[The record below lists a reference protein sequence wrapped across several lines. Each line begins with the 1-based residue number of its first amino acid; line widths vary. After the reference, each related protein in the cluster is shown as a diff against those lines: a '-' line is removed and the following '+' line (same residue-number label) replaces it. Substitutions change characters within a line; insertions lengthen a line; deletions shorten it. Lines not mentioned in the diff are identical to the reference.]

1 MCKKS
6 SITISDDQRRLGY
19 AKMDVLELLNH
30 YRLET
35 LSDKEQQLFT
45 YFAYSYAIE
54 NDENN
59 HPNFHISLFTKESRI
74 PLIDFIITHK
84 GQISYGCSICR
95 EKQPCNHFSIL
106 VTKILNDEYEQIK
119 ALSTRFNY
127 EVSDVDRREQQ
138 ASFDYELDQVFKEI
152 RKEEVANASTKAR
165 LKVYLEDTRFSY
177 SVNLTIAKGKEYRI
191 SSIDRFLNRFINE
204 EEFRYGKDLTL
215 IHNLSSFDET
225 SQRIIKILRKHESNA
240 FIDLNNE
247 DSLLYLDQL
256 LDVLKDDYLY
266 INNEVYHVEKDPM
279 DINILVNSN
288 FSLSIKGLIKG
299 YIPLTRNYYICK
311 SANSVKPIT
320 NNRYINYLIDSVI
333 HYPLSTVRD
342 NFDNFKYS
350 FFEKYPDFFVLDD
363 EIIKLMSLSSL
374 KIQAYFDYD
383 KDNIYEKTR
392 YFKNEEEVEAS
403 DITNFYEVSQIKHYK
418 EILASYGFFDHI
430 LTDGGQVWDFL
441 NSTLDNLRAVAE
453 IFFSKDLENRNTS
466 LFNSPSISVKKEG
479 SMLEVLV
486 DNSVY
491 TDEELKAILIG
502 LKRKK
507 KFVKIGDNFISLL
520 SDDTKKFYD
529 FAKDFDLITENSLN
543 KKKEVPLYYAFKAYG
558 QDNSFL
564 SMDSYLDDVF
574 NDLKNFSDNSTPI
587 PNISGELRPYQVDGV
602 KWLLTLYKYSL
613 GGILADDMG
622 LGKTI
627 ETIAFINAIKNNKPI
642 LIVSPKS
649 LVFNWVSEFNK
660 FAKDIPV
667 YPIIGT
673 VDERKKIIK
682 KIKNDKFGVFF
693 ISYDSLRNEYE
704 NLLDFTFDLVILDEA
719 QFIKNIHAKKTNA
732 VKQINAL
739 HTIALTGTPI
749 ENNIYDLWS
758 IFDFLMPHYLLD
770 YEDFKE
776 SFKSDEEYYKIVK
789 DKVAP
794 FILRRRKEDVLKD
807 LPEKFE
813 VIVTTEMSS
822 EQRKLYDAFRLKA
835 KEELKSKDGGSHVME
850 VLSIITRLRQIC
862 VDPSTFVENFTGESG
877 KITMLKEIIERRMAE
892 GHRFLIFSQF
902 VSALNIV
909 KDEIEKMGIKYFM
922 ITGDTSAKDR
932 LAICNEFNDNEDYKV
947 VLISL
952 KAGGTGLNLVGADIV
967 IHLDP
972 WWNYSAQN
980 QASDRAHRIGQTRTV
995 EVIKLIAENSIEER
1009 VVSLQD
1015 EKKELV
1021 DKVISNDDSS
1031 IKKLSIKDL
1040 KSILSM

>member
-1 MCKKS
+1 
-6 SITISDDQRRLGY
+6 
-19 AKMDVLELLNH
+19 MDAFELLKH
-30 YRLET
+30 YELDA
-35 LSDKEQQLFT
+35 LNDADKEL
-45 YFAYSYAIE
+45 FAYFGYSYGIE

-59 HPNFHISLFTKESRI
+59 HPVFYIKLFSKITRIVLLNFS
-74 PLIDFIITHK
+74 
-84 GQISYGCSICR
+84 ISYKGAINYFCNICR
-95 EKQPCNHFSIL
+95 EKQPCRHFSIL
-106 VTKILNDEYEQIK
+106 VTKLLKEEKEQLK
-119 ALSTRFNY
+119 AVSQKFAF
-127 EVSDVDRREQQ
+127 EISDVDRREQQ
-138 ASFDYELDQVFKEI
+138 SAFDYELEEVFKKI
-152 RKEEVANASTKAR
+152 RKEDIANASTKAR
-165 LKVYLEDTRFSY
+165 LKIYLEDTRFSY
-177 SVNLTIAKGKEYRI
+177 SVGLTIAKGKEYKI
-191 SSIDRFLNRFINE
+191 PSIDRFLARFDNE

-215 IHNLSSFDET
+215 VHRLSSFDKI
-225 SQRIIKILRKHESNA
+225 SQQIIKILVEHQNNS
-240 FIDLNNE
+240 FIDLRNE
-247 DSLLYLDQL
+247 ESLIYLDDL
-256 LDVLKDDYLY
+256 LNALADDYLY
-266 INNEVYHVEKDPM
+266 INNEVYHVSKEPM
-279 DINILVNSN
+279 DIKILVKDNY
-288 FSLSIKGLIKG
+288 SLEVEGLVKGF
-299 YIPLTRNYYICK
+299 IPLSRNYYICK
-311 SANSVKPIT
+311 SANEIKPVT
-320 NNRYINYLIDSVI
+320 NNPYINCLVDSAI
-333 HYPLSTVRD
+333 QYPLSTVKSS
-342 NFDNFKYS
+342 FDNFKYS
-350 FFEKYPDFFVLDD
+350 FFEKYPEYFVLSK
-363 EIIKLMSLSSL
+363 EIEESMSLSSL
-374 KIQAYFDYD
+374 KIKAYFDYE
-383 KDNIYEKTR
+383 KDNIYEKTQ
-392 YFKNEEEVEAS
+392 YFKNEEEVDVNS
-403 DITNFYEVSQIKHYK
+403 ITNFYEVSQIKHYQSL
-418 EILASYGFFDHI
+418 LAEYGFFEHV
-430 LTDGGQVWDFL
+430 LTDGGLVWDFL
-441 NSTLDNLRAVAE
+441 NSTLENLHAIAE
-453 IFFSKDLENRNTS
+453 LYFSKELENRSTS
-466 LFNSPSISVKKEG
+466 SFVSPNISIKKEG

-486 DNSVY
+486 DSSIY
-491 TDEELKAILIG
+491 SDDELKAILVG

-507 KFVKIGDNFISLL
+507 KFVKIGDKFINLFN
-520 SDDTKKFYD
+520 DETKSFYD
-529 FAKDFDLITENSLN
+529 LAKDFNLIKENSLS

-558 QDNSFL
+558 KDNSFL
-564 SMDSYLDDVF
+564 SMDSYIEDVF
-574 NDLKNFSDNSTPI
+574 TDLKNFSDNKTEI
-587 PNISGELRPYQVDGV
+587 PTINGELRPYQVDGV

-627 ETIAFINAIKNNKPI
+627 ETIAFINAIKGDKPI

-667 YPIIGT
+667 YAILGT
-673 VDERKKIIK
+673 VEERKKIIK
-682 KIKNDKFGVFF
+682 KIKNDKFGVYF

-704 NLLDFTFDLVILDEA
+704 NLVDYTFDVCILDEA
-719 QFIKNIHAKKTNA
+719 QFIKNMHAKKTNA

-770 YEDFKE
+770 YEDFKD
-776 SFKSDEEYYKIVK
+776 SFENNEEYYKIVK

-807 LPEKFE
+807 LPEKYE
-813 VIVTTEMSS
+813 VIVTTEMSQ

-835 KEELKSKDGGSHVME
+835 KEELKSSDGGSKVME

-862 VDPSTFVENFTGESG
+862 VDPATFVENFEGESG
-877 KITMLKEIIERRMAE
+877 KITMLKEIVEHRMAE

-909 KDEIEKMGIKYFM
+909 KEEIEKMGIKYFM

-932 LAICNEFNDNEDYKV
+932 LRICNDFNQDEDYKV

-952 KAGGTGLNLVGADIV
+952 KAGGTGLNLVGADVV

-1009 VVSLQD
+1009 VVNLQN

-1031 IKKLSIKDL
+1031 IKSLSIKDL
-1040 KSILSM
+1040 KSILNM

>member
-1 MCKKS
+1 MN
-6 SITISDDQRRLGY
+6 T
-19 AKMDVLELLNH
+19 
-30 YRLET
+30 
-35 LSDKEQQLFT
+35 
-45 YFAYSYAIE
+45 
-54 NDENN
+54 
-59 HPNFHISLFTKESRI
+59 
-74 PLIDFIITHK
+74 
-84 GQISYGCSICR
+84 
-95 EKQPCNHFSIL
+95 
-106 VTKILNDEYEQIK
+106 
-119 ALSTRFNY
+119 
-127 EVSDVDRREQQ
+127 
-138 ASFDYELDQVFKEI
+138 
-152 RKEEVANASTKAR
+152 
-165 LKVYLEDTRFSY
+165 
-177 SVNLTIAKGKEYRI
+177 
-191 SSIDRFLNRFINE
+191 
-204 EEFRYGKDLTL
+204 
-215 IHNLSSFDET
+215 
-225 SQRIIKILRKHESNA
+225 
-240 FIDLNNE
+240 
-247 DSLLYLDQL
+247 
-256 LDVLKDDYLY
+256 
-266 INNEVYHVEKDPM
+266 
-279 DINILVNSN
+279 
-288 FSLSIKGLIKG
+288 
-299 YIPLTRNYYICK
+299 
-311 SANSVKPIT
+311 
-320 NNRYINYLIDSVI
+320 
-333 HYPLSTVRD
+333 
-342 NFDNFKYS
+342 
-350 FFEKYPDFFVLDD
+350 
-363 EIIKLMSLSSL
+363 SSL
-374 KIQAYFDYD
+374 RIEAYFDYD

-392 YFKNEEEVEAS
+392 YLKNEEEI
-403 DITNFYEVSQIKHYK
+403 DINKVTNFYEVSQIKHYQD
-418 EILASYGFFDHI
+418 ILSSYGFFDHV
-430 LTDGGQVWDFL
+430 LTDGGLVWDFL
-441 NSTLDNLRAVAE
+441 NSTLDNLRAVATLY
-453 IFFSKDLENRNTS
+453 FSKNLENRSTS
-466 LFNSPSISVKKEG
+466 SFASPNISIKKEG

-491 TDEELKAILIG
+491 SDEELKAILIG

-529 FAKDFDLITENSLN
+529 FAKDFDLINENSLN

-558 QDNSFL
+558 NDNSFL
-564 SMDSYLDDVF
+564 SMDSYLDEVF
-574 NDLKNFSDNSTPI
+574 TDLKGFSESNIDI
-587 PNISGELRPYQVDGV
+587 PKINGELRPYQVDGV
-602 KWLLTLYKYSL
+602 KWLTTLYKYSL

-627 ETIAFINAIKNNKPI
+627 ETIAFINTIKNDKPI

-673 VDERKKIIK
+673 VEERKKIIK

-704 NLLDFTFDLVILDEA
+704 NLTDYTFDLVILDEA
-719 QFIKNIHAKKTNA
+719 QFIKNMHAKKTNA
-732 VKQINAL
+732 VKQMNAL

-770 YEDFKE
+770 YEDFKDSYE
-776 SFKSDEEYYKIVK
+776 SDEEYVKIVK
-789 DKVAP
+789 NKVAP

-807 LPEKFE
+807 LPEKYE
-813 VIVTTEMSS
+813 VIMTTEMST

-862 VDPSTFVENFTGESG
+862 VDPSTFVDNFTGESG
-877 KITMLKEIIERRMAE
+877 KITMLKEIIENKLKDN
-892 GHRFLIFSQF
+892 HRFLIFSQF

-909 KDEIEKMGIKYFM
+909 KEEIEKMGIKYFM
-922 ITGDTSAKDR
+922 ITGDTSAKER
-932 LAICNEFNDNEDYKV
+932 LNICNEFNANEDYKI

-952 KAGGTGLNLVGADIV
+952 KAGGTGLNLVGADVV

-1040 KSILSM
+1040 KSILNM

>member
-1 MCKKS
+1 MN
-6 SITISDDQRRLGY
+6 
-19 AKMDVLELLNH
+19 VFELLKH
-30 YRLET
+30 YELADLKET
-35 LSDKEQQLFT
+35 DNELFD
-45 YFAYSYAIE
+45 YFGYSYGIE

-59 HPNFHISLFTKESRI
+59 HPVFYVRLFSKFTRIVIINFT
-74 PLIDFIITHK
+74 
-84 GQISYGCSICR
+84 ISYKGRIDYFCNICR
-95 EKQPCNHFSIL
+95 EKQPCRHFDIL
-106 VTKILNDEYEQIK
+106 VTKLLKEETEQLK
-119 ALSTRFNY
+119 AVSERFAF
-127 EVSDVDRREQQ
+127 EISDVDRREQQ
-138 ASFDYELDQVFKEI
+138 SAFDYELEEVFKKI
-152 RKEEVANASTKAR
+152 RKEDIANASTKAR
-165 LKVYLEDTRFSY
+165 IKVYLEDTRFSY
-177 SVNLTIAKGKEYRI
+177 SVNITIAKGKEYRVP
-191 SSIDRFLNRFINE
+191 SIERFLARFDNE
-204 EEFRYGKDLTL
+204 EEFRYGKDLT
-215 IHNLSSFDET
+215 IVHRLSSFDQV
-225 SQRIIKILRKHESNA
+225 SQQLIKILTTYENNT
-240 FIDLNNE
+240 FIDLRNE
-247 DSLLYLDQL
+247 ESLNYLDDIL
-256 LDVLKDDYLY
+256 NTLKDDYLY
-266 INNEVYHVEKDPM
+266 LNSEVYHIEKDPM
-279 DINILVNSN
+279 DVKVVVNDDY
-288 FSLSIKGLIKG
+288 SLAVKGLIKG

-311 SANSVKPIT
+311 SANSIKPIT
-320 NNRYINYLIDSVI
+320 NNQYVNQLVDSTIN
-333 HYPLSTVRD
+333 YPLSTVKS

-350 FFEKYPDFFVLDD
+350 FFEKYPQYFELS
-363 EIIKLMSLSSL
+363 ESIQQLMNTSSL
-374 KIQAYFDYD
+374 KIRAYFDYE
-383 KDNIYEKTR
+383 KDNLYERTR
-392 YFKNEEEVEAS
+392 YFKNDEEVEINS
-403 DITNFYEVSQIKHYK
+403 ITNFYEISQIKHYQQ
-418 EILASYGFFDHI
+418 ILAEYGFFEHV
-430 LTDGGQVWDFL
+430 LTDGGLVWDFL
-441 NSTLDNLRAVAE
+441 NSTLDNLRSVAE
-453 IFFSKDLENRNTS
+453 IYFSKELENHSTS
-466 LFNSPSISVKKEG
+466 SFVSPNVSIKKEG

-486 DNSVY
+486 DSSIY
-491 TDEELKAILIG
+491 TDEELKTILIG

-507 KFVKIGDNFISLL
+507 KFVKIGNNFISLL
-520 SDDTKKFYD
+520 GEDTDKFYD
-529 FAKDFDLITENSLN
+529 FTKDFDLIKENSLT

-558 QDNSFL
+558 KDSNFL
-564 SMDSYLDDVF
+564 SMDSYIDEVF
-574 NDLKNFSDNSTPI
+574 TELKNFSENSKEI
-587 PNISGELRPYQVDGV
+587 GGIDGELRPYQIDGV

-627 ETIAFINAIKNNKPI
+627 ETIAFVNAIKNDKPI

-667 YPIIGT
+667 FPILGT
-673 VDERKKIIK
+673 VEERKKIIR
-682 KIKNDKFGVFF
+682 KIKNDKFGVYF

-704 NLLDFTFDLVILDEA
+704 NLLDFTFDVCILDEA
-719 QFIKNIHAKKTNA
+719 QFIKNMHAKKTNA

-770 YEDFKE
+770 YEDFKDSYE
-776 SFKSDEEYYKIVK
+776 NNEEYYKIVK

-794 FILRRRKEDVLKD
+794 FILRRTKEDVLKD
-807 LPEKFE
+807 LPEKYE
-813 VIVTTEMSS
+813 VIMTSEMSP

-835 KEELKSKDGGSHVME
+835 KEELKSSEGSKVME

-862 VDPSTFVENFTGESG
+862 VDPSTFVDNFEGESG
-877 KITMLKEIIERRMAE
+877 KITMLKEIVESKMKE

-909 KDEIEKMGIKYFM
+909 KEEIEKMGIKYFM

-932 LAICNEFNDNEDYKV
+932 LKICNDFNQDEEYKI

-952 KAGGTGLNLVGADIV
+952 KAGGTGLNLVGADVV

-1009 VVSLQD
+1009 VVNLQN

-1031 IKKLSIKDL
+1031 IKSLSIKDL
-1040 KSILSM
+1040 KSILNM

>member
-1 MCKKS
+1 
-6 SITISDDQRRLGY
+6 
-19 AKMDVLELLNH
+19 MDVLELLNH
-30 YRLET
+30 YRLES
-35 LSDKEQQLFT
+35 LSQKEEELFA
-45 YFAYSYAIE
+45 YFAYAYSIE

-59 HPNFHISLFTKESRI
+59 HPYFHISLFSKISRI
-74 PLIDFIITHK
+74 NVLDFVITYK
-84 GQISYGCSICR
+84 GAIEYTCQICR
-95 EKQPCNHFSIL
+95 EKQPCYHFSIL
-106 VTKILNDEYEQIK
+106 VTKLLTDEYEQIK
-119 ALSTRFNY
+119 ALGERFNY

-138 ASFDYELDQVFKEI
+138 AAFDYELEQVFKEI
-152 RKEEVANASTKAR
+152 RKEEIANASTKAR
-165 LKVYLEDTRFSY
+165 LKIYLEDTRFSY
-177 SVNLTIAKGKEYRI
+177 SVGLTIAKGKEYRI
-191 SSIDRFLNRFINE
+191 ASIDRFLNRFYNE

-215 IHNLSSFDET
+215 IHNISSFDEV
-225 SQRIIKILRKHESNA
+225 SQKIITILQKYGQNS

-247 DSLLYLDQL
+247 ESLMYLDEL
-256 LDVLKDDYLY
+256 LDALKDNYLY
-266 INNEVYHVEKDPM
+266 INNEVYHVEKDTM
-279 DINILVNSN
+279 DIKLAVNSD
-288 FSLSIKGLIKG
+288 FSIKVLGLIKG

-311 SANSVKPIT
+311 SANSVKPVT
-320 NNRYINYLIDSVI
+320 NNKYINYLVDSVI
-333 HYPLSTVRD
+333 HHPLSTVKD
-342 NFDNFKYS
+342 NFDNYKYS
-350 FFEKYPDFFVLDD
+350 FFEKYPDYFVLDE
-363 EIIKLMSLSSL
+363 EINKLMSSSTL

-392 YFKNEEEVEAS
+392 YFKNEEEV
-403 DITNFYEVSQIKHYK
+403 DVNTITNFYEVSQVKHYQ
-418 EILASYGFFDHI
+418 ELLSEYGFFDHV

-453 IFFSKDLENRNTS
+453 LYFSKELENRNTS
-466 LFNSPSISVKKEG
+466 SFASPSISVRKEG

-486 DNSVY
+486 DNSLY

-529 FAKDFDLITENSLN
+529 FAKDFDLINENSLN

-558 QDNSFL
+558 KDHNFL
-564 SMDSYLDDVF
+564 SMDSYIEEVF
-574 NDLKNFSDNSTPI
+574 NDLKNFSTNEKDI
-587 PNISGELRPYQVDGV
+587 PNINGELRPYQIDGV

-627 ETIAFINAIKNNKPI
+627 ETIAFINAIKSDKPI

-649 LVFNWVSEFNK
+649 LVFNWISEFNK

-667 YPIIGT
+667 YGIIGT
-673 VDERKKIIK
+673 VEERKKIIK
-682 KIKNDKFGVFF
+682 KIKDDKFGVFF

-704 NLLDFTFDLVILDEA
+704 NLLDFTFDVVILDEA
-719 QFIKNIHAKKTNA
+719 QFIKNIHAKKTSA

-770 YEDFKE
+770 YDDFKD
-776 SFKSDEEYYKIVK
+776 SFENDEEYYQIVR

-813 VIVTTEMSS
+813 VIVTTEMSP

-835 KEELKSKDGGSHVME
+835 KEELKSKDGGSHMME

-862 VDPSTFVENFTGESG
+862 VDPATFVENFEGESG
-877 KITMLKEIIERRMAE
+877 KITTLKEIVERKLKE
-892 GHRFLIFSQF
+892 NHRFLIFSQF

-909 KDEIEKMGIKYFM
+909 KEEIEKMGIKYFM
-922 ITGDTSAKDR
+922 ITGDTSAKER
-932 LAICNEFNDNEDYKV
+932 LDICNEFNENEEYKI

-952 KAGGTGLNLVGADIV
+952 KAGGTGLNLVGADVV

-1021 DKVISNDDSS
+1021 DKVISSDDSS
-1031 IKKLSIKDL
+1031 IKSLSIKDL
-1040 KSILSM
+1040 KSILNM

>member
-1 MCKKS
+1 M
-6 SITISDDQRRLGY
+6 I
-19 AKMDVLELLNH
+19 DVLELLNH
-30 YRLET
+30 YRLEK
-35 LSDKEQQLFT
+35 LEDKEKELFS
-45 YFAYSYAIE
+45 YFAYSYALE

-59 HPNFHISLFTKESRI
+59 HPNFHISLFSKISR
-74 PLIDFIITHK
+74 LSVLDFIITYK
-84 GQISYGCSICR
+84 GQISYSCQICR
-95 EKQPCNHFSIL
+95 EKQPCYHFSIL
-106 VTKILNDEYEQIK
+106 VSKILNDEYEQIK
-119 ALSTRFNY
+119 ALSERFKY

-138 ASFDYELDQVFKEI
+138 AAFDYELDQVFKEI

-165 LKVYLEDTRFSY
+165 LKIYLEDTRFSY
-177 SVNLTIAKGKEYRI
+177 SVGLTIAKGKEYRI
-191 SSIDRFLNRFINE
+191 ASIDRFLNRFINE

-215 IHNLSSFDET
+215 IHNLSSFDEV
-225 SQRIIKILRKHESNA
+225 SQKIIKILQNHENNS

-247 DSLLYLDQL
+247 ESLNYLDEL
-256 LDVLKDDYLY
+256 LDALSDNYLY
-266 INNEVYHVEKDPM
+266 INNEVYHVEKEAM
-279 DINILVNSN
+279 DIKLMVNNN
-288 FSLSIKGLIKG
+288 FSLTVKGLIKG

-311 SANSVKPIT
+311 SANSVKPIS
-320 NNRYINYLIDSVI
+320 NNKYINYLVDSAL

-350 FFEKYPDFFVLDD
+350 FFEKYPNFFILDED
-363 EIIKLMSLSSL
+363 INKLMSTSSL

-392 YFKNEEEVEAS
+392 YFKNEEEIDVNTV
-403 DITNFYEVSQIKHYK
+403 TNFYEVSQIKHYQ
-418 EILASYGFFDHI
+418 EILASYGFFDHV

-453 IFFSKDLENRNTS
+453 IYFSKDLEARNTS

-507 KFVKIGDNFISLL
+507 KFVKIGNNFISLL

-529 FAKDFDLITENSLN
+529 FAKDFDLINENSLN

-574 NDLKNFSDNSTPI
+574 NDLKNFSDSKEEI
-587 PNISGELRPYQVDGV
+587 PHINGELRPYQIDGV

-627 ETIAFINAIKNNKPI
+627 ETIAFINAIKNDKPI

-673 VDERKKIIK
+673 VEERKKIIK
-682 KIKNDKFGVFF
+682 KIKNDKFGVYF

-704 NLLDFTFDLVILDEA
+704 NLLDFNFDLVILDEA

-770 YEDFKE
+770 YEDFKDNFE
-776 SFKSDEEYYKIVK
+776 SDEEYYKIVK

-813 VIVTTEMSS
+813 VIVTTEMST

-835 KEELKSKDGGSHVME
+835 KEELKSKDGSSHVME

-909 KDEIEKMGIKYFM
+909 KEEIEKMGIKYFM
-922 ITGDTSAKDR
+922 ITGDTNAKER
-932 LAICNEFNDNEDYKV
+932 LNICNEFNDNEEYKI

-1040 KSILSM
+1040 KSILSL

>member
-1 MCKKS
+1 M
-6 SITISDDQRRLGY
+6 
-19 AKMDVLELLNH
+19 
-30 YRLET
+30 
-35 LSDKEQQLFT
+35 LS
-45 YFAYSYAIE
+45 
-54 NDENN
+54 
-59 HPNFHISLFTKESRI
+59 
-74 PLIDFIITHK
+74 
-84 GQISYGCSICR
+84 
-95 EKQPCNHFSIL
+95 
-106 VTKILNDEYEQIK
+106 
-119 ALSTRFNY
+119 
-127 EVSDVDRREQQ
+127 
-138 ASFDYELDQVFKEI
+138 
-152 RKEEVANASTKAR
+152 
-165 LKVYLEDTRFSY
+165 
-177 SVNLTIAKGKEYRI
+177 
-191 SSIDRFLNRFINE
+191 
-204 EEFRYGKDLTL
+204 
-215 IHNLSSFDET
+215 
-225 SQRIIKILRKHESNA
+225 
-240 FIDLNNE
+240 
-247 DSLLYLDQL
+247 
-256 LDVLKDDYLY
+256 
-266 INNEVYHVEKDPM
+266 
-279 DINILVNSN
+279 
-288 FSLSIKGLIKG
+288 
-299 YIPLTRNYYICK
+299 
-311 SANSVKPIT
+311 
-320 NNRYINYLIDSVI
+320 
-333 HYPLSTVRD
+333 
-342 NFDNFKYS
+342 
-350 FFEKYPDFFVLDD
+350 
-363 EIIKLMSLSSL
+363 
-374 KIQAYFDYD
+374 
-383 KDNIYEKTR
+383 
-392 YFKNEEEVEAS
+392 
-403 DITNFYEVSQIKHYK
+403 
-418 EILASYGFFDHI
+418 
-430 LTDGGQVWDFL
+430 
-441 NSTLDNLRAVAE
+441 
-453 IFFSKDLENRNTS
+453 
-466 LFNSPSISVKKEG
+466 
-479 SMLEVLV
+479 VLV
-486 DNSVY
+486 DSSAY
-491 TDEELKAILIG
+491 SDEELKAILIG

-529 FAKDFDLITENSLN
+529 FAKDFDLISENSLN

-564 SMDSYLDDVF
+564 SMDGYLDDVF
-574 NDLKNFSDNSTPI
+574 TDLKNFSESKLEIAKIN
-587 PNISGELRPYQVDGV
+587 GELRPYQVDGV
-602 KWLLTLYKYSL
+602 KWLATLYKYSL

-627 ETIAFINAIKNNKPI
+627 ETIAFINTIKTDKPI

-673 VDERKKIIK
+673 VEERKKVIK
-682 KIKNDKFGVFF
+682 KIKSDKFGVYF

-719 QFIKNIHAKKTNA
+719 QFIKNMHAKKTNA

-770 YEDFKE
+770 YEDFKDSYE
-776 SFKSDEEYYKIVK
+776 SDEEYVKIVK
-789 DKVAP
+789 NKVAP

-813 VIVTTEMSS
+813 VIMTTEMSQ

-877 KITMLKEIIERRMAE
+877 KITMLKEIVERKMAE

-909 KDEIEKMGIKYFM
+909 KEEIEKMGIKYFM

-952 KAGGTGLNLVGADIV
+952 KAGGTGLNLVGADVV

-1040 KSILSM
+1040 KSILSL

>member
-1 MCKKS
+1 
-6 SITISDDQRRLGY
+6 
-19 AKMDVLELLNH
+19 MDVLELLNH
-30 YRLET
+30 YRLES
-35 LSDKEQQLFT
+35 LNDKEKELFT
-45 YFAYSYAIE
+45 YFGYSYSIE

-59 HPNFHISLFTKESRI
+59 HPNFHISLFSKISRI
-74 PLIDFIITHK
+74 SVIDFIVSYK
-84 GQISYGCSICR
+84 GMISYSCQICR
-95 EKQPCNHFSIL
+95 DKQPCYHFSIL
-106 VTKILNDEYEQIK
+106 VTKLLNDEYEQIK
-119 ALSTRFNY
+119 ALSERFNY
-127 EVSDVDRREQQ
+127 EVGDVDRREQQ
-138 ASFDYELDQVFKEI
+138 AAFDYELEQVFKEI
-152 RKEEVANASTKAR
+152 RKEDIAKSSTKAR
-165 LKVYLEDTRFSY
+165 LKIYLEDTRFSY

-191 SSIDRFLNRFINE
+191 ASIDRFLNRFDNE
-204 EEFRYGKDLTL
+204 EEFRYGKDLT
-215 IHNLSSFDET
+215 IVHRLSSFDET
-225 SQRIIKILRKHESNA
+225 SQKILKILGETEQNA

-247 DSLLYLDQL
+247 ESLNYLDKL
-256 LDVLKDDYLY
+256 LDALSDDYLY
-266 INNEVYHVEKDPM
+266 INNEVYHVEKDTM
-279 DINILVNSN
+279 DIKIVANDNY
-288 FSLSIKGLIKG
+288 SLSVKGLIKG

-311 SANSVKPIT
+311 SANSVKPIS
-320 NNRYINYLIDSVI
+320 NNRYINYLVDSVI
-333 HYPLSTVRD
+333 NYPLSTVRE

-350 FFEKYPDFFVLDD
+350 FFEKYPEFFELSND
-363 EIIKLMSLSSL
+363 IKELMNTSSL
-374 KIQAYFDYD
+374 KIEAYFDYD
-383 KDNIYEKTR
+383 KDNIYERTR
-392 YFKNEEEVEAS
+392 YLKNEEEIDPNKV
-403 DITNFYEVSQIKHYK
+403 TNFYEVSQIKHYQ
-418 EILASYGFFDHI
+418 EILSSYGFFDHV

-441 NSTLDNLRAVAE
+441 NSTLDNLRAVATL
-453 IFFSKDLENRNTS
+453 FFSKDLENRNTS
-466 LFNSPSISVKKEG
+466 LFSSPSISVKKEG
-479 SMLEVLV
+479 SMLSVLV
-486 DNSVY
+486 DSSAY
-491 TDEELKAILIG
+491 SDEELKAILIG

-529 FAKDFDLITENSLN
+529 FAKDFDLISENSLN

-574 NDLKNFSDNSTPI
+574 TDLKNFSESNLEI
-587 PNISGELRPYQVDGV
+587 AKINGELRPYQVDGV
-602 KWLLTLYKYSL
+602 KWLATLYKYSL

-627 ETIAFINAIKNNKPI
+627 ETIAFINTIKTDKPI
-642 LIVSPKS
+642 LIVAPKS
-649 LVFNWVSEFNK
+649 LVFNWISEFNK

-673 VDERKKIIK
+673 VEERKKIIK
-682 KIKNDKFGVFF
+682 KIKNDKFGVYF

-719 QFIKNIHAKKTNA
+719 QFIKNMHAKKTNA

-770 YEDFKE
+770 YEDFKDSYE
-776 SFKSDEEYYKIVK
+776 SDEEYVKIVK
-789 DKVAP
+789 SKVAP

-813 VIVTTEMSS
+813 VIMTTEMSQ

-877 KITMLKEIIERRMAE
+877 KITMLKEIVERKMAE

-909 KDEIEKMGIKYFM
+909 KEEIEKMGIKYFM

-952 KAGGTGLNLVGADIV
+952 KAGGTGLNLVGADVV

-1031 IKKLSIKDL
+1031 IKSLSIKDL
-1040 KSILSM
+1040 KSILSL

>member
-1 MCKKS
+1 
-6 SITISDDQRRLGY
+6 
-19 AKMDVLELLNH
+19 MDVLELLNH
-30 YRLET
+30 YRLEK
-35 LSDKEQQLFT
+35 LNDKEKELFT

-59 HPNFHISLFTKESRI
+59 HPSFRISLFSKISRI
-74 PLIDFIITHK
+74 AVLDFLISYK
-84 GQISYGCSICR
+84 GQISYACQICR
-95 EKQPCNHFSIL
+95 DKQPCYHFSIL
-106 VTKILNDEYEQIK
+106 VTKLLNDEYEQIK
-119 ALSTRFNY
+119 VLSERFNY
-127 EVSDVDRREQQ
+127 EVGDVDRREQQ
-138 ASFDYELDQVFKEI
+138 AAFDYELKQVFEEI
-152 RKEEVANASTKAR
+152 RKEDIANASTKAR
-165 LKVYLEDTRFSY
+165 LKIYLEDTRFSY

-191 SSIDRFLNRFINE
+191 ASIDRFLNRFINE
-204 EEFRYGKDLTL
+204 EEFRYGKDLT
-215 IHNLSSFDET
+215 IVHRLSSFDET
-225 SQRIIKILRKHESNA
+225 SQKIIKILRKVEQNS

-247 DSLLYLDQL
+247 SSLQYLDAL
-256 LDVLKDDYLY
+256 LNALKDDYLY
-266 INNEVYHVEKDPM
+266 INNEVYHVEKETM
-279 DINILVNSN
+279 DIKIVANDNY
-288 FSLSIKGLIKG
+288 SLSVQGLIKG

-311 SANSVKPIT
+311 SANAIKPLT
-320 NNRYINYLIDSVI
+320 NNKYINYLIDSTI
-333 HYPLSTVRD
+333 NYPLSTVRE

-350 FFEKYPDFFVLDD
+350 FFEKYPEYFILSD
-363 EIIKLMSLSSL
+363 EIKQLMNTSSL
-374 KIQAYFDYD
+374 RIEAYFDYD

-392 YFKNEEEVEAS
+392 FLKNEEEI
-403 DITNFYEVSQIKHYK
+403 DINKVTNFYEVSQIKHYQD
-418 EILASYGFFDHI
+418 ILSSYGFFDHV
-430 LTDGGQVWDFL
+430 LTDGGLVWDFL
-441 NSTLDNLRAVAE
+441 NSTLDNLRAVATLY
-453 IFFSKDLENRNTS
+453 FSKNLENRSTS
-466 LFNSPSISVKKEG
+466 SFASPNISIKKEG

-491 TDEELKAILIG
+491 SDEELKAILIG

-529 FAKDFDLITENSLN
+529 FAKDFDLINENSLN

-558 QDNSFL
+558 NDNSFL
-564 SMDSYLDDVF
+564 SMDSYLDEVF
-574 NDLKNFSDNSTPI
+574 TDLKGFSDSNIDI
-587 PNISGELRPYQVDGV
+587 PKINGELRPYQVDGV
-602 KWLLTLYKYSL
+602 KWLTTLYKYSL

-627 ETIAFINAIKNNKPI
+627 ETIAFINTIKNDKPI

-673 VDERKKIIK
+673 VEERKKIIK

-704 NLLDFTFDLVILDEA
+704 NLTDFTFDLVILDEA
-719 QFIKNIHAKKTNA
+719 QFIKNMHAKKTNA
-732 VKQINAL
+732 VKQMNAL

-770 YEDFKE
+770 YEDFKDSYE
-776 SFKSDEEYYKIVK
+776 SDEEYVKIVK
-789 DKVAP
+789 NKVAP

-807 LPEKFE
+807 LPEKYE
-813 VIVTTEMSS
+813 VIMTTEMSV

-862 VDPSTFVENFTGESG
+862 VDPSTFVDNFTGESG
-877 KITMLKEIIERRMAE
+877 KITMLKEIIETKLKDN
-892 GHRFLIFSQF
+892 HRFLIFSQF

-909 KDEIEKMGIKYFM
+909 KNEIEKMGIKYFM
-922 ITGDTSAKDR
+922 ITGDTSAKER
-932 LAICNEFNDNEDYKV
+932 LNICNEFNANEDYKI

-952 KAGGTGLNLVGADIV
+952 KAGGTGLNLVGADVV

-1040 KSILSM
+1040 KSILNM

>member
-1 MCKKS
+1 
-6 SITISDDQRRLGY
+6 
-19 AKMDVLELLNH
+19 MDAFELLKH
-30 YRLET
+30 YELESLT
-35 LSDKEQQLFT
+35 EADQEL
-45 YFAYSYAIE
+45 FAYFGYSNGIE

-59 HPNFHISLFTKESRI
+59 HPVFYVRLFSKITRIVLLNFS
-74 PLIDFIITHK
+74 
-84 GQISYGCSICR
+84 ISYKGGINFFCNICR
-95 EKQPCNHFSIL
+95 DKGPCRHLNIL
-106 VTKILNDEYEQIK
+106 ITKLLKEEREQIK
-119 ALSTRFNY
+119 AISERFAF
-127 EVSDVDRREQQ
+127 EISDVDRREQQ
-138 ASFDYELDQVFKEI
+138 SAFDYELEEVFKKI
-152 RKEEVANASTKAR
+152 RKEDIANASTKAR

-177 SVNLTIAKGKEYRI
+177 SVGLTIAKGKEYKI
-191 SSIDRFLNRFINE
+191 PSIDRFLARFDNE

-215 IHNLSSFDET
+215 VHRLSSFDKI
-225 SQRIIKILRKHESNA
+225 SQQIIRILTEYQNNA
-240 FIDLNNE
+240 FIDLRNE
-247 DSLLYLDQL
+247 ESLNYLDDL
-256 LDVLKDDYLY
+256 LNALSDDYLY

-279 DINILVNSN
+279 DVKVLVNDDY
-288 FSLSIKGLIKG
+288 SLTVKGLIKG
-299 YIPLTRNYYICK
+299 FIPLSRNYYICK
-311 SANSVKPIT
+311 SANTVKPIT
-320 NNRYINYLIDSVI
+320 KNSYINALVDSAI
-333 HYPLSTVRD
+333 QYPLSTIGS

-350 FFEKYPDFFVLDD
+350 FFEKFPEYFELSE
-363 EIIKLMSLSSL
+363 EIQKQMNTSAL

-383 KDNIYEKTR
+383 KENLYEKTK
-392 YFKNEEEVEAS
+392 YYKNEEEVEVNS
-403 DITNFYEVSQIKHYK
+403 ITNFYEVSQVKHYQA
-418 EILASYGFFDHI
+418 ILAEYGFFEHV
-430 LTDGGQVWDFL
+430 LTDGGLVWDFL
-441 NSTLDNLRAVAE
+441 NSSLDNLRAVAE
-453 IFFSKDLENRNTS
+453 IYFSKDLEGRNTS
-466 LFNSPSISVKKEG
+466 SFISPNVSIKKEG
-479 SMLEVLV
+479 SMLSVLV
-486 DNSVY
+486 DSSAY
-491 TDEELKAILIG
+491 SDEELKAILIG

-507 KFVKIGDNFISLL
+507 KFVKIGNNFINLL
-520 SDDTKKFYD
+520 SDDTKNFYN
-529 FAKDFDLITENSLN
+529 FAKDFDLIKENSLSRSN
-543 KKKEVPLYYAFKAYG
+543 EVPLYYAFKAYG
-558 QDNSFL
+558 GDNSFL
-564 SMDSYLDDVF
+564 SMDSYIEEVF
-574 NDLKNFSDNSTPI
+574 NDLKNFAESDKQI
-587 PNISGELRPYQVDGV
+587 PAINGELRKYQTEGV
-602 KWLLTLYKYSL
+602 KWLLTLYKYNL

-627 ETIAFINAIKNNKPI
+627 ETIAFVNAIKGDKPI

-667 YPIIGT
+667 YAILGT
-673 VDERKKIIK
+673 VEERKKIIK
-682 KIKNDKFGVFF
+682 KIKNDKFGVYF

-704 NLLDFTFDLVILDEA
+704 NLLDFTFDVCILDEA
-719 QFIKNIHAKKTNA
+719 QFIKNMHAKKTNA

-770 YEDFKE
+770 YDDFKDSFE
-776 SFKSDEEYYKIVK
+776 SNDEYYKIVK

-807 LPEKFE
+807 LPEKYE
-813 VIVTTEMSS
+813 VIVTTEMSD

-835 KEELKSKDGGSHVME
+835 KEELKSTDGGSKVME

-862 VDPSTFVENFTGESG
+862 VDPATFVDNFEGESG
-877 KITMLKEIIERRMAE
+877 KITMLKEIIQNRMQD

-909 KDEIEKMGIKYFM
+909 KEEIEKMGIKYFM

-932 LAICNEFNDNEDYKV
+932 LKICNDFNKDEDYKV

-952 KAGGTGLNLVGADIV
+952 KAGGTGLNLIGADVV

-1009 VVSLQD
+1009 VVNLQN

-1031 IKKLSIKDL
+1031 IKSLSIKDL
-1040 KSILSM
+1040 KSILNM

>member
-1 MCKKS
+1 
-6 SITISDDQRRLGY
+6 
-19 AKMDVLELLNH
+19 MDVLELLNH
-30 YRLET
+30 YRLEK
-35 LSDKEQQLFT
+35 LDEKEQELFT
-45 YFAYSYAIE
+45 YFAYAYAIE

-59 HPNFHISLFTKESRI
+59 HPYFHVSLFSKISRI
-74 PLIDFIITHK
+74 NVLDFIITYK
-84 GQISYGCSICR
+84 GAINYSCQICR
-95 EKQPCNHFSIL
+95 EKQPCYHFSIL
-106 VTKILNDEYEQIK
+106 ATKLLTDELEQIK
-119 ALSTRFNY
+119 ALAERFNY
-127 EVSDVDRREQQ
+127 EVNDVDRREQQ
-138 ASFDYELDQVFKEI
+138 AAFDYELEQVFKEI
-152 RKEEVANASTKAR
+152 RKEEIANASTKAR

-177 SVNLTIAKGKEYRI
+177 AVGLTIAKGKEYRI
-191 SSIDRFLNRFINE
+191 ASIDRFLNRFYNE

-215 IHNLSSFDET
+215 IHNLSSFDEV
-225 SQRIIKILRKHESNA
+225 SQKIITVLQKYGQNA

-247 DSLLYLDQL
+247 ESLMYLDEL
-256 LDVLKDDYLY
+256 LDALKDNYLY
-266 INNEVYHVEKDPM
+266 INNEVYHVEKETM
-279 DINILVNSN
+279 DIKLAVNN
-288 FSLSIKGLIKG
+288 DFSLKVLGLIKG

-311 SANSVKPIT
+311 SANSVKPVT
-320 NNRYINYLIDSVI
+320 ANKYINYLVDSVI
-333 HYPLSTVRD
+333 HHPLSTVRD
-342 NFDNFKYS
+342 NFDNYKYS
-350 FFEKYPDFFVLDD
+350 FFEKYPDFFQLDED
-363 EIIKLMSLSSL
+363 ISKLMSTSSL

-392 YFKNEEEVEAS
+392 YFKNDEEVDVNS
-403 DITNFYEVSQIKHYK
+403 ITNFYEVSQIKHYK
-418 EILASYGFFDHI
+418 ELLSEYGFFEHV

-441 NSTLDNLRAVAE
+441 NSTLDNLRAIAE
-453 IFFSKDLENRNTS
+453 LYFSKELENRSTS
-466 LFNSPSISVKKEG
+466 QFSSPSISVRKEG

-486 DNSVY
+486 DNSLY

-529 FAKDFDLITENSLN
+529 FAKDFDLINENSLN

-558 QDNSFL
+558 KDHNFL
-564 SMDSYLDDVF
+564 SMDSYIEEVF
-574 NDLKNFSDNSTPI
+574 NDLKNFSTNDKDI
-587 PNISGELRPYQVDGV
+587 PNINGELRPYQIDGV

-627 ETIAFINAIKNNKPI
+627 ETIAFINAIKSDKPI

-649 LVFNWVSEFNK
+649 LVFNWISEFNK

-667 YPIIGT
+667 YGIIGT
-673 VDERKKIIK
+673 VEERKKIIK
-682 KIKNDKFGVFF
+682 KIKDDKFGVFF

-704 NLLDFTFDLVILDEA
+704 NLLDFTFDVVILDEA
-719 QFIKNIHAKKTNA
+719 QFIKNIHAKKTSA
-732 VKQINAL
+732 VKKINAL

-770 YEDFKE
+770 YDDFKDTFE
-776 SFKSDEEYYKIVK
+776 NDDEYYQIVR

-807 LPEKFE
+807 LPEKYE
-813 VIVTTEMSS
+813 VIVTTEMSP

-835 KEELKSKDGGSHVME
+835 KEELKSKDGGSHMME

-862 VDPSTFVENFTGESG
+862 VDPATFVENFEGESG
-877 KITMLKEIIERRMAE
+877 KITTLKEIIENKLKDN
-892 GHRFLIFSQF
+892 HRFLIFSQF

-909 KDEIEKMGIKYFM
+909 KEEIEKMGIKYFM
-922 ITGDTSAKDR
+922 ITGDTSAKER
-932 LAICNEFNDNEDYKV
+932 FNICNEFNENKDYKI

-952 KAGGTGLNLVGADIV
+952 KAGGTGLNLVGADV
-967 IHLDP
+967 VVHLDP

-1031 IKKLSIKDL
+1031 IKSLSIKDL
-1040 KSILSM
+1040 KSILNM

>member
-1 MCKKS
+1 
-6 SITISDDQRRLGY
+6 
-19 AKMDVLELLNH
+19 MDVLELLNH
-30 YRLET
+30 YRLES
-35 LSDKEQQLFT
+35 LNEKELELFS
-45 YFAYSYAIE
+45 YFGYNYAIE

-59 HPNFHISLFTKESRI
+59 HPFFHISLFGKVSRI
-74 PLIDFIITHK
+74 SVMDFTLSYK
-84 GQISYGCSICR
+84 GMISYNCQICR
-95 EKQPCNHFSIL
+95 DKQPCYHFSIL
-106 VTKILNDEYEQIK
+106 VTKLLQDEYEQIK
-119 ALSTRFNY
+119 ALSERFNY
-127 EVSDVDRREQQ
+127 EVGDVDRREQQ
-138 ASFDYELDQVFKEI
+138 AAFDYELKQVFEEI
-152 RKEEVANASTKAR
+152 RKEDVAKSSTKAR
-165 LKVYLEDTRFSY
+165 LKIYLEDTRFSY

-191 SSIDRFLNRFINE
+191 ASIDRFLNRFVNE
-204 EEFRYGKDLTL
+204 EEFRYGKDLT
-215 IHNLSSFDET
+215 IVHRLSSFDET
-225 SQRIIKILRKHESNA
+225 SQKILKILEKTNQNA

-247 DSLLYLDQL
+247 ESLNYFDEL
-256 LDVLKDDYLY
+256 LDALSDDYLY

-279 DINILVNSN
+279 DIKISANDNY
-288 FSLSIKGLIKG
+288 SLTVKGLIKG

-311 SANSVKPIT
+311 SANTVKPVT
-320 NNRYINYLIDSVI
+320 NNKYINYLVDSVV

-350 FFEKYPDFFVLDD
+350 FFEKYPEFFILSD
-363 EIIKLMSLSSL
+363 EIQQLMNTSSL
-374 KIQAYFDYD
+374 RIEAYFDYD

-392 YFKNEEEVEAS
+392 YFKNEEEV
-403 DITNFYEVSQIKHYK
+403 DPINITNFYEVSQIKHYK
-418 EILASYGFFDHI
+418 EILSNYGFFDHV

-441 NSTLDNLRAVAE
+441 NSTLDNLRAVAQ

-466 LFNSPSISVKKEG
+466 LFNSPSISIKKEG

-486 DNSVY
+486 NDSVY
-491 TDEELKAILIG
+491 SDEELKAILVG

-529 FAKDFDLITENSLN
+529 FAKDFDLIDENSLN
-543 KKKEVPLYYAFKAYG
+543 KEKEVPLYYAFKAYG
-558 QDNSFL
+558 NDNSFL

-574 NDLKNFSDNSTPI
+574 TDLKNFSENKQDI
-587 PNISGELRPYQVDGV
+587 PAINGELRPYQVDGV
-602 KWLLTLYKYSL
+602 KWLQTLYKYSL

-627 ETIAFINAIKNNKPI
+627 ETIAFINSIKNDKPI

-673 VDERKKIIK
+673 IEERKKIIK

-719 QFIKNIHAKKTNA
+719 QFIKNMHAKKTNA

-776 SFKSDEEYYKIVK
+776 SFESDEEYYKIVK

-813 VIVTTEMSS
+813 VIMTTEMSL

-877 KITMLKEIIERRMAE
+877 KITMLKEIIENKLKDN
-892 GHRFLIFSQF
+892 HRFLIFSQF

-909 KDEIEKMGIKYFM
+909 KEEIEKMGIKYFM
-922 ITGDTSAKDR
+922 ITGDTSAKER
-932 LAICNEFNDNEDYKV
+932 LRICNDFNNDEDYKV

-1040 KSILSM
+1040 KSILNM

>member
-1 MCKKS
+1 
-6 SITISDDQRRLGY
+6 
-19 AKMDVLELLNH
+19 MDVLELLNH
-30 YRLET
+30 YRLEK
-35 LSDKEQQLFT
+35 LDEKEQELFT
-45 YFAYSYAIE
+45 YFAYAYAIE

-59 HPNFHISLFTKESRI
+59 HPYFHISLFSKISRI
-74 PLIDFIITHK
+74 NVLDFVITYK
-84 GQISYGCSICR
+84 GAINYSCQICR
-95 EKQPCNHFSIL
+95 EKQPCYHFSIL
-106 VTKILNDEYEQIK
+106 ATKLLTDELEQIK
-119 ALSTRFNY
+119 ALAERFNY
-127 EVSDVDRREQQ
+127 EVNDVDRREQQ
-138 ASFDYELDQVFKEI
+138 AAFDYELEQVFKEI
-152 RKEEVANASTKAR
+152 RKEEIANASTKAR

-177 SVNLTIAKGKEYRI
+177 AVGLTIAKGKEYRI
-191 SSIDRFLNRFINE
+191 ASIDRFLNRFYNE

-215 IHNLSSFDET
+215 IHNLSSFDEV
-225 SQRIIKILRKHESNA
+225 SQKIITILQKYGQNA

-247 DSLLYLDQL
+247 ESLMYLDEL
-256 LDVLKDDYLY
+256 LDALKDNYLY
-266 INNEVYHVEKDPM
+266 INNEVYHVEEETM
-279 DINILVNSN
+279 DIKLSVNN
-288 FSLSIKGLIKG
+288 DFSLKVLGLIKG

-311 SANSVKPIT
+311 SANSVKPVT
-320 NNRYINYLIDSVI
+320 ANKYINYLVDSVI
-333 HYPLSTVRD
+333 HHPLSTVRD
-342 NFDNFKYS
+342 NFDNYKYS
-350 FFEKYPDFFVLDD
+350 FFEKYPDFFELDED
-363 EIIKLMSLSSL
+363 INKLMSTSSL

-383 KDNIYEKTR
+383 KDNIYEKTK
-392 YFKNEEEVEAS
+392 YFKNDEEVDVNS
-403 DITNFYEVSQIKHYK
+403 ITNFYEVSQIKHYK
-418 EILASYGFFDHI
+418 ELLSEYGFFEHV

-453 IFFSKDLENRNTS
+453 LYFSKELENRSTS
-466 LFNSPSISVKKEG
+466 QFSSPSISVRKEG

-486 DNSVY
+486 DNSLY

-529 FAKDFDLITENSLN
+529 FAKDFDLINENSLN
-543 KKKEVPLYYAFKAYG
+543 KKKEVPLYYAFKSYG
-558 QDNSFL
+558 KDHNFL
-564 SMDSYLDDVF
+564 SMDSYIEEVF
-574 NDLKNFSDNSTPI
+574 NDLKNFSTNDKDI
-587 PNISGELRPYQVDGV
+587 PNINGELRPYQIDGV

-627 ETIAFINAIKNNKPI
+627 ETIAFINAIKSDKPI

-649 LVFNWVSEFNK
+649 LVFNWISEFNK

-667 YPIIGT
+667 YGIIGT
-673 VDERKKIIK
+673 VEERKKIIK
-682 KIKNDKFGVFF
+682 KIKDDKFGVFF

-704 NLLDFTFDLVILDEA
+704 NLLDFAFDAVILDEA
-719 QFIKNIHAKKTNA
+719 QFIKNIHAKKTSA
-732 VKQINAL
+732 VKKINAL

-770 YEDFKE
+770 YDDFKDTFE
-776 SFKSDEEYYKIVK
+776 NDDEYYQIVR

-807 LPEKFE
+807 LPEKYE
-813 VIVTTEMSS
+813 VIVTTEMSP

-835 KEELKSKDGGSHVME
+835 KEELKSKDGGSHMME

-862 VDPSTFVENFTGESG
+862 VDPATFVENFEGESG
-877 KITMLKEIIERRMAE
+877 KITTLKEIVENKLKDN
-892 GHRFLIFSQF
+892 HRFLIFSQF

-909 KDEIEKMGIKYFM
+909 KEEIEKMGIKYFM
-922 ITGDTSAKDR
+922 ITGDTSAKER
-932 LAICNEFNDNEDYKV
+932 LNICNEFNENEDYKI

-952 KAGGTGLNLVGADIV
+952 KAGGTGLNLVGADV
-967 IHLDP
+967 VVHLDP

-1031 IKKLSIKDL
+1031 IKSLSIKDL
-1040 KSILSM
+1040 KSILNM

>member
-1 MCKKS
+1 
-6 SITISDDQRRLGY
+6 
-19 AKMDVLELLNH
+19 MDAFELLKH
-30 YRLET
+30 YELDSISE
-35 LSDKEQQLFT
+35 KEQEL
-45 YFAYSYAIE
+45 FAYFSYCYGIE

-59 HPNFHISLFTKESRI
+59 HPVFYVRLFSKITRIQVLNFSLSY
-74 PLIDFIITHK
+74 K
-84 GQISYGCSICR
+84 GAVEYFCHICR
-95 EKQPCNHFSIL
+95 DKQPCYHFRIL
-106 VTKILNDEYEQIK
+106 VTKLLKEENEQLK
-119 ALSTRFNY
+119 ALSERFSF
-127 EVSDVDRREQQ
+127 EISDVDRREQQ
-138 ASFDYELDQVFKEI
+138 SAFDYELEEVFKKI
-152 RKEEVANASTKAR
+152 RKEDIANASTKAR
-165 LKVYLEDTRFSY
+165 LKIYLEDTRFSY
-177 SVNLTIAKGKEYRI
+177 SVNLTIAKGKEYKI
-191 SSIDRFLNRFINE
+191 PSIDRFLARFVNE

-215 IHNLSSFDET
+215 VHRLSSFDQI
-225 SQRIIKILRKHESNA
+225 SQQIIKILIDTTNNS
-240 FIDLNNE
+240 FIDLKNE
-247 DSLLYLDQL
+247 DSLAFLDSL
-256 LDVLKDDYLY
+256 LNALSDDYLY
-266 INNEVYHVEKDPM
+266 INNEVYHVSKEPM
-279 DINILVNSN
+279 DIKILVKDDC
-288 FSLSIKGLIKG
+288 SLDIKGMIKG
-299 YIPLTRNYYICK
+299 FIPFTRNYYICK
-311 SANSVKPIT
+311 SANEIKPIT
-320 NNRYINYLIDSVI
+320 NNPYVNHLVDSALQ
-333 HYPLSTVRD
+333 YPLSTVK
-342 NFDNFKYS
+342 NSFDNFRYS
-350 FFEKYPDFFVLDD
+350 FFEKYPEFFELSNGVK
-363 EIIKLMSLSSL
+363 EMMNVSSL
-374 KIQAYFDYD
+374 KIKAYFDYE
-383 KDNIYEKTR
+383 KENIYEKTSL
-392 YFKNEEEVEAS
+392 FKNDEEVEIS
-403 DITNFYEVSQIKHYK
+403 SITNFYELSQIKHYQ
-418 EILASYGFFDHI
+418 ELLTEYGFFEHV

-453 IFFSKDLENRNTS
+453 LYFSKDLDSRKTS
-466 LFNSPSISVKKEG
+466 SFVSPNISIKKEG

-486 DNSVY
+486 DNSIY
-491 TDEELKAILIG
+491 SDEELKAILIG

-507 KFVKIGDNFISLL
+507 KFVKIGDSFINLYSEG
-520 SDDTKKFYD
+520 TKAFYD
-529 FAKDFDLITENSLN
+529 LAKDFDLIKENGLN

-558 QDNSFL
+558 KDNSFL
-564 SMDSYLDDVF
+564 SMDSYVEEVF
-574 NDLKNFSDNSTPI
+574 TDLKNFSNNGVDI
-587 PNISGELRPYQVDGV
+587 PKINGELRPYQVDGV

-627 ETIAFINAIKNNKPI
+627 ETIAFINAIKNDKPI

-673 VDERKKIIK
+673 VEERKKVIK

-704 NLLDFTFDLVILDEA
+704 NFADFTFDICILDEA
-719 QFIKNIHAKKTNA
+719 QFIKNMHAKKTNA

-770 YEDFKE
+770 YEDFKDSFE
-776 SFKSDEEYYKIVK
+776 SNDEYYKIVK

-807 LPEKFE
+807 LPEKYE
-813 VIVTTEMSS
+813 VIVTTEMSQ

-835 KEELKSKDGGSHVME
+835 KEELKSSDSGSKVME

-862 VDPSTFVENFTGESG
+862 VDPSTFVENFEGESG
-877 KITMLKEIIERRMAE
+877 KISMLKGIVEERMKE

-909 KDEIEKMGIKYFM
+909 KEEIEKMGIKYFM

-932 LAICNEFNDNEDYKV
+932 LDICNTFNQDEDYKV

-952 KAGGTGLNLVGADIV
+952 KAGGTGLNLVGADVV

-1009 VVSLQD
+1009 VVTLQN

-1031 IKKLSIKDL
+1031 IKGLSIKDL
-1040 KSILSM
+1040 KSILNM

>member
-1 MCKKS
+1 
-6 SITISDDQRRLGY
+6 
-19 AKMDVLELLNH
+19 MDVLELLNH
-30 YRLET
+30 YRLEK
-35 LSDKEQQLFT
+35 LNDKENELFT

-59 HPNFHISLFTKESRI
+59 HPSFRISLFSKISRI
-74 PLIDFIITHK
+74 AVLDFVISYK
-84 GQISYGCSICR
+84 GQISYACQICR
-95 EKQPCNHFSIL
+95 DKQPCYHFSIL
-106 VTKILNDEYEQIK
+106 VTKLLNDEYEQIK
-119 ALSTRFNY
+119 ALSERFNY
-127 EVSDVDRREQQ
+127 EVGDVDRREQQ
-138 ASFDYELDQVFKEI
+138 AAFDYELKQVFEEI
-152 RKEEVANASTKAR
+152 RKEDIANASTKAR
-165 LKVYLEDTRFSY
+165 LKIYLEDTRFSY

-191 SSIDRFLNRFINE
+191 ASIDRFLNRFINE
-204 EEFRYGKDLTL
+204 EEFRYGKDLT
-215 IHNLSSFDET
+215 IVHRLSSFDET
-225 SQRIIKILRKHESNA
+225 SQKVIKILRKVEQNS

-247 DSLLYLDQL
+247 SSLQYLDAL
-256 LDVLKDDYLY
+256 LNALKDDYLY
-266 INNEVYHVEKDPM
+266 INNEVYHVEKETM
-279 DINILVNSN
+279 DIKIVANDNY
-288 FSLSIKGLIKG
+288 SLSVQGLIKG

-311 SANSVKPIT
+311 SANSVKPLT
-320 NNRYINYLIDSVI
+320 NNKYINYLIDSTI
-333 HYPLSTVRD
+333 NYPLSTVRE

-350 FFEKYPDFFVLDD
+350 FFEKYPEYFILSD
-363 EIIKLMSLSSL
+363 EIKQLMNTSSL
-374 KIQAYFDYD
+374 RIEAYFDYD
-383 KDNIYEKTR
+383 KDNIYERTR
-392 YFKNEEEVEAS
+392 FLKNEEEI
-403 DITNFYEVSQIKHYK
+403 DINKVTNFYEVSQIKHYQ
-418 EILASYGFFDHI
+418 EILSSYGFFDHV
-430 LTDGGQVWDFL
+430 LTDGGLVWDFL
-441 NSTLDNLRAVAE
+441 NSTLDNLRAVATLY
-453 IFFSKDLENRNTS
+453 FSKNLENRSTS
-466 LFNSPSISVKKEG
+466 SFASPNISIKKEG

-491 TDEELKAILIG
+491 SDEELKAILIG

-529 FAKDFDLITENSLN
+529 FAKDFDLINENSLN

-558 QDNSFL
+558 NDNSFL
-564 SMDSYLDDVF
+564 SMDSYLDEVF
-574 NDLKNFSDNSTPI
+574 TDLKGFSDSNIDI
-587 PNISGELRPYQVDGV
+587 PKINGELRPYQVDGV
-602 KWLLTLYKYSL
+602 KWLTTLYKYSL

-627 ETIAFINAIKNNKPI
+627 ETIAFINTIKNDKPI

-673 VDERKKIIK
+673 VEERKKIIK

-704 NLLDFTFDLVILDEA
+704 NLTDFTFDLVILDEA
-719 QFIKNIHAKKTNA
+719 QFIKNMHAKKTNA
-732 VKQINAL
+732 VKQMNAL

-770 YEDFKE
+770 YEDFKDSYE
-776 SFKSDEEYYKIVK
+776 SDEEYVKIVK
-789 DKVAP
+789 NKVAP

-807 LPEKFE
+807 LPEKYE
-813 VIVTTEMSS
+813 VIMTTEMSV

-835 KEELKSKDGGSHVME
+835 KKELKSKDGGSHVME

-862 VDPSTFVENFTGESG
+862 VDPSTFVDNFTGESG
-877 KITMLKEIIERRMAE
+877 KITMLKEIIENKLKDN
-892 GHRFLIFSQF
+892 HRFLIFSQF

-909 KDEIEKMGIKYFM
+909 KEEIEKMGIKYFM
-922 ITGDTSAKDR
+922 ITGDTSAKER
-932 LAICNEFNDNEDYKV
+932 LNICNEFNANEDYKI

-952 KAGGTGLNLVGADIV
+952 KAGGTGLNLVGADVV

-1040 KSILSM
+1040 KSILNM